1 MKIAVCLAVIIFA
14 VSCNEKPTDS
24 TNSGVSDMSSGDDFT
39 VIKLDKTTSSI
50 KKEAIYTFYVSPPDT
65 SILQ

>member
-24 TNSGVSDMSSGDDFT
+24 TNSGVSDMSSGDD
-39 VIKLDKTTSSI
+39 L
-50 KKEAIYTFYVSPPDT
+50 
-65 SILQ
+65 LL